1 MLQFIA
7 QINNKYSV
15 AELAQ
20 MAIEGGCHWIELD
33 LPEASDDFVRA
44 TALELKDLCVETGTF
59 LTIAD
64 RPEVAREAGLHG
76 VQLRGANASRAAAVR
91 DELGAEAIIGIEAA
105 NAAAVLNIQNLDI
118 DYATLP
124 LGMPVAEVR
133 QIVETIRKADMSLLS
148 VARGEVTPD
157 EAIEMMV
164 AGVNGIAVGSAISD
178 SPDPAESTRRL
189 LDALKAVQQA

>member
-44 TALELKDLCVETGTF
+44 TALELKELCVETGTF

-133 QIVETIRKADMSLLS
+133 QIVETIRKADMSLPI
-148 VARGEVTPD
+148 VARG
-157 EAIEMMV
+157 
-164 AGVNGIAVGSAISD
+164 AG
-178 SPDPAESTRRL
+178 
-189 LDALKAVQQA
+189 